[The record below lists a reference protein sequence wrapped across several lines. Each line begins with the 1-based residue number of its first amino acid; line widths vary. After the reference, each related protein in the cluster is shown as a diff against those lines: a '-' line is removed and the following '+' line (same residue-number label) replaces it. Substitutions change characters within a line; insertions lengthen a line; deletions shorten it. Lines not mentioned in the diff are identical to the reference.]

1 MRPWVFDDE
10 FLRIS
15 HNFPSRE
22 LKLVYSIK
30 KTIFLISVFST
41 FDLQFVSLF
50 LDLCRTDS
58 RCNRVDYACSD
69 RDFSDGIHERDLSIY
84 VKVFSISE

>member
-1 MRPWVFDDE
+1 MRYFGLHCGLQREIFAMTSLASVFLAYVCDFLNKHMRPWVFDDE

-41 FDLQFVSLF
+41 FDL
-50 LDLCRTDS
+50 
-58 RCNRVDYACSD
+58 
-69 RDFSDGIHERDLSIY
+69 
-84 VKVFSISE
+84 

>member
-41 FDLQFVSLF
+41 FDL
-50 LDLCRTDS
+50 
-58 RCNRVDYACSD
+58 
-69 RDFSDGIHERDLSIY
+69 
-84 VKVFSISE
+84 